1 MLRDLIRQ
9 ISDGTRLLAGR
20 TVGVVDE
27 RSEIGGC
34 YRGVAQNRLGR
45 RTDILDGCPKAEGM
59 MMLIRSMGPEVIAVD
74 EIGKAEDVHAIEYA
88 IHCGCRILATVHG
101 ASMEELRQKPL
112 FHQLIRRGC
121 FERYVL
127 LGNQPKAGQVLGIYD
142 ERGSLLYREEC
153 TC

>member
-1 MLRDLIRQ
+1 
-9 ISDGTRLLAGR
+9 
-20 TVGVVDE
+20 
-27 RSEIGGC
+27 
-34 YRGVAQNRLGR
+34 
-45 RTDILDGCPKAEGM
+45 

-121 FERYVL
+121 F
-127 LGNQPKAGQVLGIYD
+127 
-142 ERGSLLYREEC
+142 
-153 TC
+153 

>member
-1 MLRDLIRQ
+1 MAYFPLFVNLNDRLVLI
-9 ISDGTRLLAGR
+9 
-20 TVGVVDE
+20 VG
-27 RSEIGGC
+27 GGK
-34 YRGVAQNRLGR
+34 VAAR
-45 RTDILDGCPKAEGM
+45 RAASLSGF
-59 MMLIRSMGPEVIAVD
+59 
-74 EIGKAEDVHAIEYA
+74 
-88 IHCGCRILATVHG
+88 GCRILATVHG